1 MKYPLYLVVM
11 ALLFTGCKKELSLEL
26 QEPPV
31 QPKFQLRAFYSDI
44 PIDFDESDEEVK
56 LETDLWAYVYDYI
69 KDDINVFH
77 ADSTVEV
84 HQHEKKMPGLED
96 AILYKKYAFGEDDG
110 GAFMIYLDPFYRPL
124 TYRLYEK
131 TEDYFVIGL
140 KWRDGAHLF
149 SRFERIP

>member
-11 ALLFTGCKKELSLEL
+11 ALLFTGCKKELSLEG

-31 QPKFQLRAFYSDI
+31 QQIPKFQLKAFYSDI
-44 PIDFDESDEEVK
+44 PVDFDESDEEVK

-84 HQHEKKMPGLED
+84 HQQEKKMPGLED
-96 AILYKKYAFGEDDG
+96 AIL
-110 GAFMIYLDPFYRPL
+110 
-124 TYRLYEK
+124 
-131 TEDYFVIGL
+131 
-140 KWRDGAHLF
+140 
-149 SRFERIP
+149 